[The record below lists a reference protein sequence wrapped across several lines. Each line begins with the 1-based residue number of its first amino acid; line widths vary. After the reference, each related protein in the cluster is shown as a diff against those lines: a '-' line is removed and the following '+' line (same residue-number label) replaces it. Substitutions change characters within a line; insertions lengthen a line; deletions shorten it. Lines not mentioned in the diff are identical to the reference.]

1 MKHQPITATRDP
13 LTGARY
19 LPPVMYFVVAE
30 YGLAPPPLSRPVL
43 GFACDPLPDLDAVAD
58 AVGEA
63 MKDRR
68 DRVVAVLRLTDKLQ
82 CDDVTAAAL
91 ETIRQRL
98 VENDYPDALEEFEAQ
113 VEEMAR
119 AEPPRDWTPSER
131 FGAIRDYPEFDR
143 PRLSWADI
151 ALIGCVSVAGAAA
164 IYAFCLIALAL
175 LP

>member
-1 MKHQPITATRDP
+1 MKHQPITATKDP
-13 LTGARY
+13 STGARY

-30 YGLAPPPLSRPVL
+30 YELAPPPLSRPTL
-43 GFACDPLPDLDAVAD
+43 GFACDPLPDLDAAAD

-63 MKDRR
+63 MRDRR
-68 DRVVAVLRLTDKLQ
+68 DRVVAVLRLTDTLN
-82 CDDVTAAAL
+82 CDDVTADAFD
-91 ETIRQRL
+91 TYRL
-98 VENDYPDALEEFEAQ
+98 RLIERRLPEALEEFDAQ

-119 AEPPRDWTPSER
+119 AKPPRDWAPSER